1 MSYRQSH
8 ALYVLHEIKWIVCQC
23 IVFMEKCI
31 SVPHDRNNFVLLS
44 FSWEKNI
51 LTEEGSEIFFY
62 EHNENPR
69 PPPPLIRKWLLPYTS
84 GINNGRKVY
93 AKSSITHE
101 QTCTFKMKDMPIWTL
116 RSAKFLLLD
125 AL

>member
-69 PPPPLIRKWLLPYTS
+69 PPHP
-84 GINNGRKVY
+84 
-93 AKSSITHE
+93 
-101 QTCTFKMKDMPIWTL
+101 
-116 RSAKFLLLD
+116 
-125 AL
+125 